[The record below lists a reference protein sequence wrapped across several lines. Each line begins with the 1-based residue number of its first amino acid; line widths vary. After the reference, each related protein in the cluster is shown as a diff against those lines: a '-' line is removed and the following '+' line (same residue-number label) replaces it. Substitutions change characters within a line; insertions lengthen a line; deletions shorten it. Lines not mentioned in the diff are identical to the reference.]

1 MERLGMIGGGA
12 MGSALLKGIVK
23 QGLVKPEEIF
33 LVEPD
38 VTKRET
44 LQTELGINIKNSPA
58 ELAAECPVMIL
69 AVKPGVIPGV
79 LKELGSKADRSHLVI
94 SIAAGVTLASLSS
107 ELNKARLVRVMP
119 NTPARISRGV
129 TVYCLGPNTNPS
141 DAEIVAAIFECV
153 GTVLS
158 LPETQLDA
166 VTAISGSGPAYV
178 YHFMESWIDAGV
190 MLGLTRDVAQTLVTE
205 TILGTAELLKTSGEH
220 PAKLRN
226 DVTSPGGTTAAGLFE
241 LEKGAFTATLMKA
254 VLATAERS
262 RELGKKA

>member
-141 DAEIVAAIFECV
+141 DAEIVAAIR
-153 GTVLS
+153 
-158 LPETQLDA
+158 
-166 VTAISGSGPAYV
+166 
-178 YHFMESWIDAGV
+178 DAGFSHEAARITSV
-190 MLGLTRDVAQTLVTE
+190 YYPSSDLYTPTGDKTPTAGDEGDEPNADDEGDV
-205 TILGTAELLKTSGEH
+205 
-220 PAKLRN
+220 
-226 DVTSPGGTTAAGLFE
+226 
-241 LEKGAFTATLMKA
+241 
-254 VLATAERS
+254 
-262 RELGKKA
+262 

>member
-23 QGLVKPEEIF
+23 QGLVRPEETF

-38 VTKRET
+38 VLKREI
-44 LQTELGINIKNSPA
+44 LQTELGINTKNSPA
-58 ELAAECPVMIL
+58 ELAAECPVLVL
-69 AVKPGVIPGV
+69 AVKPGVVPTV
-79 LKELGSKADRSHLVI
+79 LKELGPKVDRNHLVI
-94 SIAAGVTLASLSS
+94 SIAAGVTLAGLQA

-119 NTPARISRGV
+119 NTPARIGRGV
-129 TVYCLGPNTNPS
+129 TVYCLGPNTTPS
-141 DAEIVAAIFECV
+141 DAGTVTALFGCV

-166 VTAISGSGPAYV
+166 VTALSGSGPAYV
-178 YHFMESWIDAGV
+178 YRFMESWIDAGV
-190 MLGLTRDVAQTLVTE
+190 MLGLSRDVAQTLVTE

-226 DVTSPGGTTAAGLFE
+226 DVTSPAGTTAAGLFE
-241 LEKGAFTATLMKA
+241 LEKGAFAATLMKA
-254 VLATAERS
+254 VFATAERS
-262 RELGKKA
+262 RELGRKA